1 MNKKLEFDSL
11 YWGEV
16 IQKPDWYLELV
27 PYMKKVQQAI
37 KDDREQAEKFT
48 KTIRHFFEQG
58 LENNLVAL
66 ADKGPNLDAER
77 QPVDTIVIHHTSAK
91 PGYKISY
98 MNAVQLLNIYA
109 PYYANPTIKGERGL
123 RGKAIW
129 SGHFLNNKPS
139 FIGYHWLMRMN
150 GNLERLLND
159 DQIGWHAGNWDINK
173 RSVGICLDN
182 DYENQDPTQD
192 MLKKLAELIS
202 KNYSNVSTDNIM
214 GHNEAAKAAG
224 KETKCP
230 GTNFEKI
237 WKRELVELL
246 A

>member
-98 MNAVQLLNIYA
+98 MNAVQLL
-109 PYYANPTIKGERGL
+109 L
-123 RGKAIW
+123 
-129 SGHFLNNKPS
+129 
-139 FIGYHWLMRMN
+139 
-150 GNLERLLND
+150 
-159 DQIGWHAGNWDINK
+159 IN
-173 RSVGICLDN
+173 
-182 DYENQDPTQD
+182 
-192 MLKKLAELIS
+192 
-202 KNYSNVSTDNIM
+202 
-214 GHNEAAKAAG
+214 AA
-224 KETKCP
+224 
-230 GTNFEKI
+230 
-237 WKRELVELL
+237 LVFV
-246 A
+246 